1 MVEYDEDIKK
11 LVKKRLAVMPPDI
24 SFSVG
29 DFGDF
34 SPNELIQEVDKGS
47 EIGNEI
53 IEMQLGFIRKMPKLI
68 KK

>member
-1 MVEYDEDIKK
+1 MAEYDEDIKK
-11 LVKKRLAVMPPDI
+11 LVKKRLAVMSPDI

-34 SPNELIQEVDKGS
+34 SPNELILEVDKGS

-68 KK
+68 RK

>member
-1 MVEYDEDIKK
+1 MTEYDEDIKK

-53 IEMQLGFIRKMPKLI
+53 IEMQLGFIRKMPELL

>member
-1 MVEYDEDIKK
+1 MEYDEDIKN
-11 LVKKRLAVMPPDI
+11 LVKKRLAVMSPDI

-29 DFGDF
+29 DYGDF
-34 SPNELIQEVDKGS
+34 TPSELIWEVDEGS